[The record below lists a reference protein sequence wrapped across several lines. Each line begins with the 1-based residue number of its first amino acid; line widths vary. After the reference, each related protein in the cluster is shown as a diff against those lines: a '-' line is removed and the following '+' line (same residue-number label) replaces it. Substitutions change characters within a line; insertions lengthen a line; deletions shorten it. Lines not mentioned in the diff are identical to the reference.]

1 MQINAD
7 GIQYKD
13 IHARHI
19 VLRRFWFT
27 YQFYFNQLPL
37 DGTKE
42 LFYHKSTGLDL
53 DVINT
58 SVFILPLGNNCFK
71 VGATYN
77 WKIKPICLLRKV
89 KPN

>member
-1 MQINAD
+1 MQ
-7 GIQYKD
+7 D
-13 IHARHI
+13 ISFCEGFGLHAN
-19 VLRRFWFT
+19 
-27 YQFYFNQLPL
+27 FYFNQLPL

-77 WKIKPICLLRKV
+77 WKIKQICLLRKV
-89 KPN
+89 NRINR

>member
-1 MQINAD
+1 LVLNETFDYDELQINAD

-27 YQFYFNQLPL
+27 CQFYFNQLPL

-42 LFYHKSTGLDL
+42 SFYHKSSWFG
-53 DVINT
+53 
-58 SVFILPLGNNCFK
+58 PRCNC
-71 VGATYN
+71 
-77 WKIKPICLLRKV
+77 
-89 KPN
+89 